1 MRKLLIFFS
10 AVALFALSC
19 GRIEGD
25 KSEHVY
31 IISTNDIHATID
43 ALPHL
48 ATIIKEYETRGE
60 VLLVDSGDRVTGNAY
75 VDDAREPGVPLV
87 KIMNE
92 LGYDVA
98 TLGNHEFDKGSER
111 LDAMLA
117 AAEYQVVCA
126 NVEALNGAI
135 DPLEYTIV
143 TLGGVDI
150 GFVGVVDTD
159 GGGRPLGG
167 KSSYVNYTFTS
178 DVDTAYEAYGKVA
191 AKCDFVVLLSHMG
204 RWGDERLVERGA
216 SYDWIAGGHSH
227 DLLSADRES
236 VHMSQNNKNLRYV
249 TVADIEVRDGEI
261 VGVAYEQL
269 KTSEFAPDEAMVA
282 RVEELKASDPEL
294 NTVEGVATEYA
305 SKEGVAN
312 FTIAALAS
320 YPYADG
326 FVPEVTFYHYG
337 GVRLDE
343 FSQGNIKRAD
353 ILNNDPFVST
363 IYVGSLTPE
372 QMRDFI
378 LTKYNN
384 GTAEAPDK
392 ESHYPYFRSDV
403 PYTIVLEDSTE
414 AEPDAVDVVF
424 DLEPREYRVA
434 MCNYIADNYIDSVIV
449 ARQFVK
455 TDITVREAMLRYI
468 RSFEGRGYKPDN
480 ECRQREV
487 KSDKGE

>member
-10 AVALFALSC
+10 TAALLALSC
-19 GRIEGD
+19 CRAED
-25 KSEHVY
+25 DNSEHVY
-31 IISTNDIHATID
+31 IISTNDIHASID

-48 ATIIKEYETRGE
+48 ATIVKEYESRGE
-60 VLLVDSGDRVTGNAY
+60 VLLVDSGDRITGNAY
-75 VDDAREPGVPLV
+75 VDDAQEPGVPLV
-87 KIMNE
+87 EIMNE

-98 TLGNHEFDKGSER
+98 TLGNHEFDKGSDR
-111 LDAMLA
+111 LDAMLS

-126 NVEALNGAI
+126 NVEAQNGAI
-135 DPLEYTIV
+135 DPLESTIIP
-143 TLGGVDI
+143 LGGIDI

-167 KSSYVNYTFTS
+167 KGSYVNYTFTT
-178 DVDTAYEAYGKVA
+178 DVDTAYEAYAEVA
-191 AKCDFVVLLSHMG
+191 SKCDFVVLLSHMG
-204 RWGDERLVERGA
+204 KEADERLVERGA

-227 DLLSADRES
+227 DLLNSDCNG

-249 TVADIEVRDGEI
+249 TVADVEVRKGEI
-261 VGVAYEQL
+261 IDVKYEQL
-269 KTSEFAPDEAMVA
+269 QTSMFKPDEAMLA
-282 RVEELKASDPEL
+282 RIDELKASDPEL
-294 NTVEGVATEYA
+294 NTIEGVAMEYA
-305 SKEGVAN
+305 TRDGVAN

-320 YPYADG
+320 YPYVDS

-343 FSQGNIKRAD
+343 FAQGNIKRAD

-363 IYVGSLTPE
+363 IYIGRLTTE

-378 LTKYNN
+378 LAKYNN

-424 DLEPREYRVA
+424 DLEPGEYRVA

-449 ARQFVK
+449 ARQFRDSGV
-455 TDITVREAMLRYI
+455 TVREAMLRYI
-468 RSFEGRGYKPDN
+468 RSFEGRGYRPDN